1 MIVPGKKLVRVKS
14 DPASQATESTWHP
27 TPEAKSKATMLRI
40 VAVVLWLVAIGTE
53 VFAAFWVYKRTWR
66 GEQATVSMVVLIAA
80 IVAIAIFAIAGSLLW
95 KSANRADPASRSE
108 PVRFFVQNQ
117 LGVIISIIAFL
128 PLIILIFTNKN
139 MGGQQKAIAGGI
151 GVVALVVAGLASY
164 SANPPSTEQ
173 YNTEVNVVRQ
183 YTGSDQVY
191 WTKEGSV
198 YHLCQ
203 QASAVNE
210 TSKDNT
216 IYSGTVGDAHA
227 NGKDRLTLQ
236 VSQELK
242 QCGIN
247 MTPLPAVPAAPASS

>member
-1 MIVPGKKLVRVKS
+1 MIVPGKKVVRVKS
-14 DPASQATESTWHP
+14 DAASQANEPTWKP
-27 TPEAKSKATMLRI
+27 TPEAKARATQLRI
-40 VAVVLWLVAIGTE
+40 IAVVLWLVAIATE
-53 VFAAFWVYKRTWR
+53 VFAAIWVFKRTWK

-80 IVAIAIFAIAGSLLW
+80 IVVIALFAIGGSLLW

-108 PVRFFVQNQ
+108 PVRFFIQNQ
-117 LGVIISIIAFL
+117 LGVIISIVAFL
-128 PLIILIFTNKN
+128 PLIVLIFTNKN

-151 GVVALVVAGLASY
+151 GVVALVIAGLASY

-173 YNTEVNVVRQ
+173 YSAEAQVVMQ
-183 YTGSDQVY
+183 YTGSDQVF
-191 WTKEGSV
+191 WTKEGTV

-203 QASAVNE
+203 EASAVNQ

-236 VSQELK
+236 VQQELT
-242 QCGIN
+242 QCGLN
-247 MTPLPAVPAAPASS
+247 MTPIPASSGNP

>member
-1 MIVPGKKLVRVKS
+1 MPKKVVRVEHT
-14 DPASQATESTWHP
+14 AQSQASESTWKP
-27 TPEAKSKATMLRI
+27 TPQAKAQATQLRI
-40 VAVVLWLVAIGTE
+40 FAVVLWLLAIATE
-53 VFAAFWVYKRTWR
+53 VFAAFWVYKRTWK

-80 IVAIAIFAIAGSLLW
+80 IVVIALLAIGGSLLW
-95 KSANRADPASRSE
+95 KSANRADPASKSD
-108 PVRFFVQNQ
+108 PVRFFIQNQ
-117 LGVIISIIAFL
+117 LGVIISMIAFL
-128 PLIILIFTNKN
+128 PLILLIFTNKN
-139 MGGQQKAIAGGI
+139 MGGQQKALAGGI
-151 GVVALVVAGLASY
+151 GIVALVIAGLASY

-173 YNTEVNVVRQ
+173 YTAETQVVQQ

-203 QASAVNE
+203 AASAVNE

-236 VSQELK
+236 VTQELK
-242 QCGIN
+242 QCG
-247 MTPLPAVPAAPASS
+247 LKAPAVAPGQS

>member
-14 DPASQATESTWHP
+14 DPANQASESTWQP

-53 VFAAFWVYKRTWR
+53 VFAAIWMFKRTWK

-80 IVAIAIFAIAGSLLW
+80 IVVIAVFAIAGSLLW

-108 PVRFFVQNQ
+108 PVRFFIQNQ

-139 MGGQQKAIAGGI
+139 MGGQQKVIAGGI
-151 GVVALVVAGLASY
+151 GIVALVVAGLASY

-173 YNTEVNVVRQ
+173 YNAETRLVQQ

-236 VSQELK
+236 VQQELK

-247 MTPLPAVPAAPASS
+247 MTPIPVAPGNS